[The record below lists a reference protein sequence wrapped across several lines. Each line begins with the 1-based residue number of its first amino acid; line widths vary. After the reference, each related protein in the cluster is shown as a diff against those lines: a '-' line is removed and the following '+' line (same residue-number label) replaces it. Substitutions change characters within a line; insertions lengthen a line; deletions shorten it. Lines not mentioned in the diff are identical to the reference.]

1 MTTTPRAPR
10 SPGGTAGILR
20 AGDRGPRVQA
30 VREQLVAL
38 GHLDAPQGED
48 EPAFDDDVTRAVRAF
63 QQQRGLTAD
72 GLVGPETAL
81 SLQSARWRLGDRI
94 LWHVPGHLLQ
104 GDDVVGLQRQLQR
117 LGVFTGRVDGLFGP
131 QTERGLRELQRG
143 VGLPP
148 DGTCGPD
155 TLRALSHLGR
165 TVSGGDLAAL
175 HERDRVA
182 STGSRL
188 VGKVVVIDPG
198 HGGDDPGAR
207 GNDLEE
213 ATVVLDLARR
223 LEGRLTTSGV
233 TAVLTRDRDQNPS
246 DEERAS
252 LAQAVG
258 ADVFL
263 SLHCD
268 SGERTQSEQAEG
280 VASFF
285 WGGYDSTSF
294 SGAGQRLAGLVQ
306 SEVVSRTGLVDCRT
320 HPRTW
325 DLLRLTHMPAVRVEL
340 GYLTS
345 PRDARRLADPAFRDT
360 CAEALLAAVQRLYF
374 TEPEDWTTGTL
385 SVDDVRALSQL
396 RGE

>member
-1 MTTTPRAPR
+1 M
-10 SPGGTAGILR
+10 ILR
-20 AGDRGPRVQA
+20 AGDLGPRVQA
-30 VREQLVAL
+30 VRDQLVAL
-38 GHLDAPQGED
+38 GHLDAPRDPQ
-48 EPAFDDDVTRAVRAF
+48 EPVFDTELTRAVRAF

-81 SLQSARWRLGDRI
+81 ALQSARWRLGDRI
-94 LWHVPGHLLQ
+94 LLHVPGHLLQ
-104 GDDVVGLQRQLQR
+104 GDDVVALQRQLQR

-143 VGLPP
+143 VGLQP

-155 TLRALSHLGR
+155 TLRALSHLSR

-175 HERDRVA
+175 HEQDRVA

-198 HGGDDPGAR
+198 HGGDDPGAT
-207 GNDLEE
+207 GPGLEE
-213 ATVVLDLARR
+213 SVVVLDLARR

-233 TAVLTRDRDQNPS
+233 TAVLTRDAGQNPT
-246 DEERAS
+246 DGERAA
-252 LAQAVG
+252 LAQQVG

-268 SGERTQSEQAEG
+268 SGATPPSTLAEG
-280 VASFF
+280 VACFY

-294 SGAGQRLAGLVQ
+294 SGPGQRLAALVQ
-306 SEVVSRTGLVDCRT
+306 REVVTRTGLVDCRT

-325 DLLRLTHMPAVRVEL
+325 DLLRLTQMPAVRVEL

-345 PRDARRLADPAFRDT
+345 PRDAERLADPAFRDT
-360 CAEALLAAVQRLYF
+360 CAEALLAGIQRLYF
-374 TEPEDWTTGTL
+374 SEPEDWTTGTL
-385 SVDDVRALSQL
+385 SVDDVRALSRL

>member
-1 MTTTPRAPR
+1 MV
-10 SPGGTAGILR
+10 LR
-20 AGDRGPRVQA
+20 AGDEGPRVQA
-30 VREQLVAL
+30 VREQLGAL
-38 GHLDAPQGED
+38 GHIEPDAGTAAGPVFD
-48 EPAFDDDVTRAVRAF
+48 EALTRAVRAF

-72 GLVGPETAL
+72 GMVGPETAL
-81 SLQSARWRLGDRI
+81 ALQGARWRLGDRI
-94 LWHVPGHLLQ
+94 LWHVPGHLLV
-104 GDDVVGLQRQLQR
+104 GDDVVVLQRQLQR

-155 TLRALSHLGR
+155 TLRALAHLSR

-175 HERDRVA
+175 RERDRVE
-182 STGSRL
+182 STGSSL

-198 HGGDDPGAR
+198 HGGGDLGAR
-207 GNDLEE
+207 GTDLDE
-213 ATVVLDLARR
+213 ASVVLDLARR

-233 TAVLTRDRDQNPS
+233 TAVLTRDRAQNPS
-246 DEERAS
+246 DAERAT
-252 LAQAVG
+252 LAQQVG

-268 SGERTQSEQAEG
+268 SGATPPAAQAEG
-280 VASFF
+280 VASFY

-294 SGAGQRLAGLVQ
+294 SGPGQRLAGLVQ
-306 SEVVSRTGLVDCRT
+306 REVVSRTGLVDCRT

-325 DLLRLTHMPAVRVEL
+325 DLLRLTQMPAVRVEL
-340 GYLTS
+340 GYLTH
-345 PRDARRLADPAFRDT
+345 PGDAQHLAGPAFRDT

-385 SVDDVRALSQL
+385 SADDVRALADRQET
-396 RGE
+396 RTQRPG